1 MKSLIFRNSEN
12 LRYYRSHFL
21 LFIYLSV
28 FLTIS
33 SVPVFLSLKISSI
46 LLLQVVVG
54 QEIYGSI
61 SKRVQVST
69 IERMAMGFSI
79 GSLVWLLVDQILL
92 WISLSGIGWLLI
104 SLQIIFVLWVNH
116 RRADENSGLFRI
128 SFEAVGWLTVASLFG
143 LSGEWVWPLPLAVVG
158 AALLLANHRFLFGRR
173 RDLAVLATLIA
184 IGSCVT
190 VLATRPKIW
199 WITQTDQHFYQ
210 AISSSLAKWGFN
222 DNTLSSGF
230 RLSYHWF
237 PYAWSGLVQRLSDAP
252 DWIVI
257 TRVGPIIAT
266 LCIVSLVW
274 VISRR
279 MFESKNVAA
288 LSVMLFATSSVS
300 GDLAL
305 NIDLAMFGSYSQLFA
320 TIWLLP
326 ILLWMIDA
334 DRRTISSNSVLVSIL
349 LVGMVGGKVSH
360 AAIALVCVLGFESF
374 RFITFPELRKSCI
387 LHSAVALTTVLVTT
401 LLLFG
406 NDGSI
411 SFRFLT
417 WVSYVQGDLYQ
428 FVQGEMPGFS
438 RWKLFLL
445 AGALLLGILFATV
458 ATIFGG
464 FVWLRRQRAIFF
476 ALICSVV
483 VGVVLSNFSSGPS
496 GPNGLFFVHSS
507 IMLAVAL
514 SGSTIWQSLQAFPE
528 QRIKARMILVLA
540 LATVLYLTVN
550 YLIPSQNLGTS
561 TAAYLRTS
569 RSLSFMAGV
578 FLIVVVC
585 AFQKKNRRLTTSFGA
600 TVLVFLLG
608 LSSVS
613 FLAKSVM
620 SFEKN
625 YSSFATNGQTYVAS
639 VSLEEVARW
648 FENETLTTD
657 IYASNYLC
665 DETSCGSPDYST
677 KSLMSALINRRSLVQ
692 APYFAA
698 AYTRDRNSVDAAQIP
713 VRIEASTSFASS
725 PTRETLSFLIQQDV
739 RWYVVDK
746 TVAKTNWW
754 QKSDSVVFGNEEFL
768 VIDLD
773 TVELEP

>member
-1 MKSLIFRNSEN
+1 MKSLILRSSEN
-12 LRYYRSHFL
+12 LRYYRSHLL
-21 LFIYLSV
+21 LFLYLSV
-28 FLTIS
+28 FLAIS
-33 SVPVFLSLKISSI
+33 SVPVFLSFKISSI

-79 GSLVWLLVDQILL
+79 GSLVWLLVDQFLL
-92 WISLSGIGWLLI
+92 WMSLPGIGWLLI
-104 SLQIIFVLWVNH
+104 SLQIVFVLWVNH
-116 RRADENSGLFRI
+116 RRADENSGLFPV

-158 AALLLANHRFLFGRR
+158 AALLLANYRSLFGRR

-184 IGSCVT
+184 IGSFVM

-199 WITQTDQHFYQ
+199 WITQNDQHFYQ

-237 PYAWSGLVQRLSDAP
+237 PYAWSGLVQRLSGAP

-257 TRVGPIIAT
+257 TRVGPLIAT

-279 MFESKNVAA
+279 MFESKSVAA
-288 LSVMLFATSSVS
+288 LSVLLFAISNVF

-320 TIWLLP
+320 SIWLLP

-334 DRRTISSNSVLVSIL
+334 DRRTMSSNSVLVSIL

-360 AAIALVCVLGFESF
+360 AAIALVAVLSFESF
-374 RFITFPELRKSCI
+374 RFITDPGLRKNCI
-387 LHSAVALTTVLVTT
+387 FQSTVALTIVLVTT
-401 LLLFG
+401 FFLFG
-406 NDGSI
+406 NEGSI

-417 WVSYVQGDLYQ
+417 WVSYIQGDLYP
-428 FVQGEMPGFS
+428 FVQGEIPGFS
-438 RWKLFLL
+438 RWKLYVYV
-445 AGALLLGILFATV
+445 GAILLGILFATL
-458 ATIFGG
+458 ATIFAG
-464 FVWLRRQRAIFF
+464 FAWLRRQRAIFF
-476 ALICSVV
+476 ALFCSVV
-483 VGVVLSNFSSGPS
+483 SGVVLSNFSSLPS
-496 GPNGLFFVHSS
+496 GPNGLFFVHSA
-507 IMLAVAL
+507 ITLAVAL
-514 SGSTIWQSLQAFPE
+514 SGSTIWQSLHAFPE
-528 QRIKARMILVLA
+528 QRIKAQMILVLA
-540 LATVLYLTVN
+540 LATVLSLMVN
-550 YLIPSQNLGTS
+550 YLIPSRYLGTS
-561 TAAYLRTS
+561 AATYLRTS

-585 AFQKKNRRLTTSFGA
+585 AFQKKTPRSGPSFA
-600 TVLVFLLG
+600 PIVLVFLLG

-625 YSSFATNGQTYVAS
+625 YSSFTKYGQTFVAS

-648 FENETLTTD
+648 FENETLETD

-665 DETSCGSPDYST
+665 DDTNCGSPNYST
-677 KSLMSALINRRSLVQ
+677 KSLMSALINRRSLIQV
-692 APYFAA
+692 PYFTA
-698 AYTRDRNSVDAAQIP
+698 AYTRDRNSIDAAQIP
-713 VRIEASTSFASS
+713 LRIEASTSFASS
-725 PTRETLSFLIQQDV
+725 PTRETLNFLIQQDV
-739 RWYVVDK
+739 RWYVVDQ
-746 TVAKTNWW
+746 TVAKSNWW